1 MGPHDRCLFRGRCLR
16 VGCHGLRRIR
26 RVLLQVLDPL
36 GTVLVPGRR
45 VRPRSMTTYFDL
57 ARAELGRP
65 YKSPLRLA
73 MSAENAARML
83 TILGE
88 RAECYQ
94 FLGPERMK
102 ALLEVT
108 NYELKRRAAGSG
120 DPRVRYEIPR
130 LVQLQCL
137 FDAASRRQYGVAVW
151 QEDLSAPGDAGKRK

>member
-1 MGPHDRCLFRGRCLR
+1 
-16 VGCHGLRRIR
+16 
-26 RVLLQVLDPL
+26 
-36 GTVLVPGRR
+36 
-45 VRPRSMTTYFDL
+45 MTTYFDL
-57 ARAELGRP
+57 ARTELGRR
-65 YKSPLRLA
+65 YMSPLRLA

-94 FLGPERMK
+94 FLAPERMK

-130 LVQLQCL
+130 LVQFQCL
-137 FDAASRRQYGVAVW
+137 FDAASRRQCGVAVW
-151 QEDLSAPGDAGKRK
+151 QADPSAPARAGSER